1 MDSFDVFH
9 SNNQLTRCARPWAS
23 LMLYPNASG
32 PECHL
37 SNAFMQNTS
46 EKSINEI
53 WNGTEFVKLREKI
66 LENQYPALCN
76 ECPEKN
82 SGIDYYSQFEYMKF
96 SSQSKDNFQ
105 LNRDEYIKGNT
116 KLESN
121 PFAISVDLQYPC
133 NFQCGMCDLRFS
145 KEKITLKQEQELFNQ
160 YAGSSVHMHFSG
172 GEPLLHKGFLE
183 YLQSG
188 AQKPTSI
195 SITTN
200 GSLLSRGLLD
210 SLLSFP
216 YVNLHISI
224 DSFDTE
230 TFAKLRPGP
239 LGLNEILEK
248 VKLAV
253 EYKERINKQTSERRW
268 HVCLQ
273 MVPILNNIEEF
284 PQYIDYAYNMNIDEI
299 SSCSI
304 AGDFPD
310 QDFTK
315 YPNILDSIDV
325 PPLLSKIKNRM
336 KKYTSLEIS
345 QMDNYLSALTSYT
358 HSE

>member
-37 SNAFMQNTS
+37 SNTFLENTANR
-46 EKSINEI
+46 SINEL
-53 WNGTEFVKLREKI
+53 WNSVKFIELRQDI
-66 LENQYPALCN
+66 LDGQYPESCN
-76 ECPEKN
+76 TCPEKN
-82 SGIDYYSQFEYMKF
+82 VGLEYYSQFDYLKF
-96 SSQSKDNFQ
+96 ERNSA
-105 LNRDEYIKGNT
+105 LNYIKNRNEYLKGST
-116 KLESN
+116 KLESR
-121 PFAISVDLQYPC
+121 PISISVDLQYPC
-133 NFQCGMCDLRFS
+133 NFQCDMCDLRLR

-183 YLQSG
+183 YLQSD

-200 GSLLSRGLLD
+200 GSLLSRDLLD
-210 SLLSFP
+210 GLLSFP

-224 DSFDTE
+224 DSFDPE

-253 EYKERINKQTSERRW
+253 EYKEHINEQASEHRW
-268 HVCLQ
+268 HICLQ
-273 MVPILNNIEEF
+273 MVPVLNNIEEF

-299 SSCSI
+299 SSCPI